1 MQDFWNTVFWGN
13 TITGWVIAA
22 AIAVAVV
29 GVLRIVAAV
38 LANRLKKLA
47 SVTQTDIDDLVADL
61 IDRTKQLFV
70 LIVAVWTASLTL
82 TLSDTAASRI
92 RAVLILGALLQA
104 AFWATAIVNYFLH
117 RYRKKAIDED
127 PSVATALGAVGFL
140 LRVGVWVITAM
151 IALDTLGVDIT
162 ALVAG
167 LGVGGI
173 AIALA
178 VQSLLGDLFASIS
191 IVLDKP
197 FVVGDFIIVGDATG
211 TVENVGLKTTRIR
224 SLSGEQLVIANSDLL
239 SSRIRNYKRMQER
252 RVLFEVGVVYGTEAA
267 KLKQI
272 PQTIRAAVESRDNT
286 RFDRSHFK
294 SFGDS
299 ALVFETVYFM
309 TVPDYNSY
317 MDTQQAINLELY
329 ERFEADGLEFAFP
342 TQTIFLHRES
352 AEPVAS

>member
-1 MQDFWNTVFWGN
+1 
-13 TITGWVIAA
+13 
-22 AIAVAVV
+22 
-29 GVLRIVAAV
+29 
-38 LANRLKKLA
+38 
-47 SVTQTDIDDLVADL
+47 
-61 IDRTKQLFV
+61 
-70 LIVAVWTASLTL
+70 
-82 TLSDTAASRI
+82 
-92 RAVLILGALLQA
+92 
-104 AFWATAIVNYFLH
+104 VNYFLN
-117 RYRKKAIDED
+117 RYRRKAIEED

-140 LRVGVWVITAM
+140 LRVAVWAITAM

-197 FVVGDFIIVGDATG
+197 FVVGDFIIVGDSTG

-267 KLKQI
+267 KLKEI
-272 PQTIRAAVESRDNT
+272 PETIRAAVESRDNT

-294 SFGDS
+294 SFGNS
-299 ALVFETVYFM
+299 ALIFETVYFM

-329 ERFEADGLEFAFP
+329 ERFETDGLEFAFP
-342 TQTIFLHRES
+342 TQTIFLHQEN
-352 AEPVAS
+352 AEPVMAS